1 MNKPALE
8 MAGVRTFFS
17 ASEERVERW
26 RELHHIAKALA
37 SGASQTEKLRSEATA
52 QLARLAPLEELC
64 GYPGP
69 RLPPELSPGGC
80 PLGAPAEGSSS
91 SITRPWTWPTSA

>member
-37 SGASQTEKLRSEATA
+37 AGSSQIDKLRSE
-52 QLARLAPLEELC
+52 
-64 GYPGP
+64 
-69 RLPPELSPGGC
+69 SP
-80 PLGAPAEGSSS
+80 ASRRWKSSAAIPAH
-91 SITRPWTWPTSA
+91 A